1 MNGDIS
7 NNWIKLKLN
16 NYLLVLSENGTDI
29 GSKETNLINSNF
41 NLIKFTTLKSELQF
55 FNSRFTQKLNY

>member
-1 MNGDIS
+1 MNGDILS
-7 NNWIKLKLN
+7 NWIKLN

-41 NLIKFTTLKSELQF
+41 NLIKFTTLKIKLQV